1 MARPTSSV
9 LTDGELRLM
18 KVIWDRGPSTVT
30 EVRDA
35 LSTDTDVTL
44 APSTL
49 RTLLGIL
56 EEKGY
61 LRSEPRGKAKVYTAV
76 VDRAMARG
84 NVARYVIDRFFN
96 GSARELV
103 LGILKDEEIDEK
115 ELKRLRRLITEGE

>member
-1 MARPTSSV
+1 MARPTSRV

-30 EVRDA
+30 EIREA

-56 EEKGY
+56 EDKGY
-61 LRSEPRGKAKVYTAV
+61 LRSEQRGKAKVYTAL
-76 VDRAMARG
+76 VDRAKARG

-96 GSARELV
+96 GSPR
-103 LGILKDEEIDEK
+103 
-115 ELKRLRRLITEGE
+115 